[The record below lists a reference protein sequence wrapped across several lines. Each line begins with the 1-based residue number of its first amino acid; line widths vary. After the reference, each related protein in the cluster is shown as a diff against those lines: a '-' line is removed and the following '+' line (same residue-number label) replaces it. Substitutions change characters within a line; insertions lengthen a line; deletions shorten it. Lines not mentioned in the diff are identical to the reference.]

1 MDNPKPDKVAVID
14 EVRER
19 LGDSNAS
26 VVAEYRGLTVA
37 EMAAL
42 RKVLRSAGGDFKIF
56 KNTLVRRAIAGTDH
70 EALGELLVG
79 PTGIAF
85 IQGDVSAVAK
95 ALKDFAAE
103 NPALIVKGGVLDGA
117 ALDTSSLKALAD
129 LPSRDVL
136 LARLAGLIAS
146 PMQTMAG
153 LMKAVPQSFAYGLK
167 ALIESLPAEEAP
179 VEAAPTDAAADA
191 EVTEAAVEDAAVE
204 APAEDEAIEVA
215 ADEAPAEEPVAA
227 DAPSD
232 DAPHDDAPHDDA
244 PHDET
249 PADAEASTDES

>member
-42 RKVLRSAGGDFKIF
+42 RKVLRAAGGDFKIF
-56 KNTLVRRAIAGTDH
+56 KNTLVRLAIAGTDH

-95 ALKDFAAE
+95 ALKDFAAD
-103 NPALIVKGGVLDGA
+103 NPALIVKGGVLDGT

-167 ALIESLPAEEAP
+167 ALIESMPAAEAP
-179 VEAAPTDAAADA
+179 AAEAPAA
-191 EVTEAAVEDAAVE
+191 EVTEAQVDDAVVE
-204 APAEDEAIEVA
+204 APAEDAAVEGDAAEVVASEAS
-215 ADEAPAEEPVAA
+215 AEEPVA
-227 DAPSD
+227 D
-232 DAPHDDAPHDDA
+232 DAPADETPA
-244 PHDET
+244 DET
-249 PADAEASTDES
+249 PADAEASTQES

>member
-167 ALIESLPAEEAP
+167 ALIESMPAEEAP
-179 VEAAPTDAAADA
+179 ADAAPTEAAEA
-191 EVTEAAVEDAAVE
+191 EVAEAPVDDVATEAPAEDAAVE
-204 APAEDEAIEVA
+204 AV

-232 DAPHDDAPHDDA
+232 DVPN
-244 PHDET
+244 DEA
-249 PADAEASTDES
+249 PADAAAAADES

>member
-1 MDNPKPDKVAVID
+1 MDNPRPDKVAVID

-19 LGDSNAS
+19 LGESNAS

-42 RKVLRSAGGDFKIF
+42 RKSLRSAGGDFKIF

-95 ALKDFAAE
+95 ALKDFAAD
-103 NPALIVKGGVLDGA
+103 NPALVVKGGVLDGA

-129 LPSRDVL
+129 LPSREVL
-136 LARLAGLIAS
+136 LARLAGLIAA
-146 PMQTMAG
+146 PMQSMAG

-167 ALIESLPAEEAP
+167 ALIESLPAEDAP
-179 VEAAPTDAAADA
+179 QVAASEEAAPASTEPSTEASPEASTAAEVDAAEIQADA
-191 EVTEAAVEDAAVE
+191 VSPEPTAEE
-204 APAEDEAIEVA
+204 APADADA
-215 ADEAPAEEPVAA
+215 STDEAP
-227 DAPSD
+227 SD
-232 DAPHDDAPHDDA
+232 EA
-244 PHDET
+244 
-249 PADAEASTDES
+249 PADAEASSDES